1 GIDPFTMSLQ
11 EPVSPVEESPT
22 STADRIA
29 DLAARHEEAVVL
41 AEKKAADRQHL
52 KGKLT
57 ARARID
63 LLLDPGSFVEL
74 DEFVRHRTVEAGIP
88 RPYGDGVVTGHG
100 TIDGRQVCVFS
111 HDFTTLGGSM
121 GEAFGSKV
129 VKIYDFAMSVGC
141 PVIGINDSGG
151 ARIQE
156 GVMSIAYYTELG
168 VRNVHS
174 SGVIPQISLIMG
186 PCAGGSVYSPALTD
200 FTVMVKDISYMF
212 VTGPEVVS
220 AVMGEQV
227 TAEQLGGPAVHAE
240 VSGNAHYVGDDEQ
253 DAISWVQTL
262 LGYLPPNNLDPA
274 PVYDH
279 DCAPGITEAD
289 LALDTVIPDSEQ
301 QVYDMADVIT
311 AVLDDG
317 DYLEIHPDFARN
329 IICALGRVEGHSVA
343 VVANQPRH
351 LAGVLDID
359 ASEKAARFIRF
370 CDSFN
375 IPVLT
380 FMDVPGYLPG
390 VGQEHQGIIRRGIKL
405 FYAYAESTVPKITVI
420 TRKAYGGGYAVMGS
434 RQIGADR
441 VMAWPTAEIAV
452 MGANSA
458 VPILHRRE
466 LAAVPPEERAAV
478 KENLV
483 DDYRRRFGNPYE
495 AAAHGYVD
503 MVISPSRTRYEVAR
517 ALASLRNKRQARPA
531 RKHGNIPL

>member
-1 GIDPFTMSLQ
+1 MSLQ
-11 EPVSPVEESPT
+11 EPVSPVGESPT

-29 DLAARHEEAVVL
+29 DLAARHEEAVLL
-41 AEKKAADRQHL
+41 AEKKAADRQHA

-74 DEFVRHRTVEAGIP
+74 DEFVRHRTVEGDIP

-100 TIDGRQVCVFS
+100 TVDGRQVCVFS

-129 VKIYDFAMSVGC
+129 MKIYDFAMSVGC

-156 GVMSIAYYTELG
+156 GVRSIAYYTELG

-186 PCAGGSVYSPALTD
+186 PCAGGSVYSPAMTD

-220 AVMGEQV
+220 AVTGEKV

-240 VSGNAHYVGDDEQ
+240 VSGNAHYLGDDEQ

-262 LGYLPPNNLDPA
+262 LGYLPSNNLDTP
-274 PVYDH
+274 PVYGH
-279 DCAPGITEAD
+279 DGDGGITGQD
-289 LALDTVIPDSEQ
+289 LALDSVIPDSEQ
-301 QVYDMADVIT
+301 QVYDMTDVIA

-317 DYLEIHPDFARN
+317 DCLEIQPDFARN
-329 IICALGRVEGHSVA
+329 IICALGRIEGHSVA
-343 VVANQPRH
+343 VVANQPSH

-370 CDSFN
+370 CDAFG

-390 VGQEHQGIIRRGIKL
+390 VEQEHQGIIRRGIKL
-405 FYAYAESTVPKITVI
+405 FYAYAEATVPKVTVI

-452 MGANSA
+452 MGARSA
-458 VPILHRRE
+458 VPLLHRRE
-466 LAAVPPEERAAV
+466 LAAAPPEERAAL
-478 KENLV
+478 KSNLI

-503 MVISPSRTRYEVAR
+503 MVIPPSRTRTEVAR
-517 ALASLRNKRQARPA
+517 ALASLRNKRQARPE

>member
-1 GIDPFTMSLQ
+1 MPSQ
-11 EPVSPVEESPT
+11 EPLSPVEEPQT
-22 STADRIA
+22 STAHRIA
-29 DLAARHEEAVVL
+29 DLAARHEKAVVL
-41 AEKKAADRQHL
+41 AERKAADRQHA

-57 ARARID
+57 ARERID
-63 LLLDPGSFVEL
+63 LLLDPGSFVEI
-74 DEFVRHRTVEAGIP
+74 DEFVRHRTVDGDIA

-100 TIDGRQVCVFS
+100 TVDGRQVCVFS

-121 GEAFGSKV
+121 GEAFGRKV
-129 VKIYDFAMSVGC
+129 MKTYDFATSVGC

-156 GVMSIAYYTELG
+156 GVLSIAYYTELG

-186 PCAGGSVYSPALTD
+186 PCAGGSVYSPAMTD
-200 FTVMVKDISYMF
+200 FTVMVKDTSYMF
-212 VTGPEVVS
+212 VTGPDVVS
-220 AVMGEQV
+220 AVTGEKV
-227 TAEQLGGPAVHAE
+227 TAEQLGGPTVNAE
-240 VSGNAHYVGDDEQ
+240 ISGNAHYVGEDEQ

-262 LGYLPPNNLDPA
+262 LGYLPANNLELAPA
-274 PVYDH
+274 HGYTPH
-279 DCAPGITEAD
+279 HELTEDD
-289 LALDTVIPDSEQ
+289 LALDSIVPDTERQS
-301 QVYDMADVIT
+301 YDMAEVIAT
-311 AVLDDG
+311 VLDDG

-329 IICALGRVEGHSVA
+329 IICALGRVEGHPVA
-343 VVANQPRH
+343 VVANQPQH

-370 CDSFN
+370 CDAFN

-390 VGQEHQGIIRRGIKL
+390 VDQEHQGIIRRGIKL
-405 FYAYAESTVPKITVI
+405 FYAYAESTVPKVTVI

-452 MGANSA
+452 MGAESA
-458 VPILHRRE
+458 VHVLHRRD
-466 LAAVPPEERAAV
+466 LAAVPPEDRAEAEA
-478 KENLV
+478 KLTDE
-483 DDYRRRFGNPYE
+483 YRRRFGNPYE
-495 AAAHGYVD
+495 AAAHGFVD
-503 MVISPSRTRYEVAR
+503 MVIQPSRTRVEVAK
-517 ALASLRNKRQARPA
+517 ALVSLRNKRQSGPT